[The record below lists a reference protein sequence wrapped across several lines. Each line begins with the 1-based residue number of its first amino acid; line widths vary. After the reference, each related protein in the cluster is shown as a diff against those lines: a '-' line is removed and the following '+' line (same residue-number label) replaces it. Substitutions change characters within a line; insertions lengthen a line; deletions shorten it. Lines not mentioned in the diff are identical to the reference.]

1 MDKRSS
7 QRVVKIA
14 EMLMQLKPGETMEYH
29 GKEGSALFFHKK
41 LTVKDLKS
49 MAASVLAQARGKP

>member
-7 QRVVKIA
+7 PRIVKIA
-14 EMLMQLKPGETMEYH
+14 EMLMQLEQGDTMEFH
-29 GKEGSALFFHKK
+29 DRTGSALFFHKR

-49 MAASVLAQARGKP
+49 LAASVLAQARGKP